1 MKYNPL
7 GFYQLYRWRCV
18 YPKDSFSIISA
29 VMILVCM
36 DCNLDQRLTVLFDV
50 PRLVAPPSA
59 RCTLHSRLASL
70 IRFAVFVF

>member
-7 GFYQLYRWRCV
+7 GFYQLNRWRCV
-18 YPKDSFSIISA
+18 YPKDSFYIISA
-29 VMILVCM
+29 VMIIVFM

-59 RCTLHSRLASL
+59 TCTLHSRLASL